1 MNKKS
6 IAAVTALLLLAGTLL
21 WGLHLTADGIIRER
35 MANPAM
41 ETATPP
47 PVWEDELVQ

>member
-1 MNKKS
+1 MNRKS
-6 IAAVTALLLLAGTLL
+6 IAAVTALLLLAAALL
-21 WGLHLTADGIIRER
+21 TGLRLTADGLIAEH
-35 MANPAM
+35 MEHPAV

>member
-1 MNKKS
+1 MNKKN
-6 IAAVTALLLLAGTLL
+6 IAAVAVLLLVAVALLAGLRVM
-21 WGLHLTADGIIRER
+21 ADGLIAEH
-35 MANPAM
+35 MEHPAV